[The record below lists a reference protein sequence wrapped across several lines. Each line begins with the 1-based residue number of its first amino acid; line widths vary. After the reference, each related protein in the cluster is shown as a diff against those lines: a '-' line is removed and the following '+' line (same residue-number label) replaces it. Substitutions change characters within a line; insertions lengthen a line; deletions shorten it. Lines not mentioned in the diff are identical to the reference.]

1 MVTVYFPSLCIMAVA
16 QVNKCIAN
24 YLNFK
29 VFFWKT
35 LYFKSEHFKTS
46 IPVAITA
53 MLVMYTLNRTV
64 SKMLR
69 QTYMVKF
76 IDVWIIY
83 GLFIHFFIL
92 VLLILIEHL
101 PNNQNVVFIESSK
114 NVQAPRTHKSLQ
126 DMTQI
131 FAQKLLPTIQILF
144 VICYMVCACVIYNM
158 DSD

>member
-16 QVNKCIAN
+16 QVNKFIAN

-69 QTYMVKF
+69 QISMVKF
-76 IDVWIIY
+76 IDVWIIC
-83 GLFIHFFIL
+83 GLFLHF
-92 VLLILIEHL
+92 LILIPLIIIEHL
-101 PNNQNVVFIESSK
+101 PEDSQVSSLYGGEK
-114 NVQAPRTHKSLQ
+114 QIKKSLKAK
-126 DMTQI
+126 TQR
-131 FAQKLLPTIQILF
+131 FARSTLPLLEVLF
-144 VICYMVCACVIYNM
+144 VICYFIAAYFINKNNLF
-158 DSD
+158 